1 MKKIL
6 LLSLFVATLSHAQK
20 TKKVAPDTVC
30 FTKEQAA
37 DISFVLDSLWAADDI
52 NNGLIASYKRLAKK
66 QDSLIALDSIQIV
79 KQDSIITYQKNIVT
93 DLEKKIDLLQPK
105 WNDKKSVWFGF
116 GFITAL
122 GSGILVN
129 QLIK

>member
-6 LLSLFVATLSHAQK
+6 LLLLFVATLSYAQK

-52 NNGLIASYKRLAKK
+52 NNELITSYKRLSTK
-66 QDSLIALDSIQIV
+66 QDSLIALDSIQII
-79 KQDSIITYQKNIVT
+79 KQNSIIEYQKIIVS
-93 DLEKKIDLLQPK
+93 DLEKKIELMKPK
-105 WNDKKSVWFGF
+105 WYDKKSVWFGF
-116 GFITAL
+116 GFLSTL
-122 GSGILVN
+122 GTGILIN

>member
-6 LLSLFVATLSHAQK
+6 LLSLFLATLSYAQK

-52 NNGLIASYKRLAKK
+52 NNGLIASYKKLAKK

-93 DLEKKIDLLQPK
+93 DLEKKIELLQPK

>member
-6 LLSLFVATLSHAQK
+6 LLSIFVATMSYAQK

-52 NNGLIASYKRLAKK
+52 NNGLITSYKRLAKK

-122 GSGILVN
+122 GSSILVN

>member
-1 MKKIL
+1 MKNVL
-6 LLSLFVATLSHAQK
+6 LIFLFVSVLGFTQK
-20 TKKVAPDTVC
+20 TKKQTPDTIC

-37 DISFVLDSLWAADDI
+37 DISFVLDSLWLADDI
-52 NNGLIASYKRLAKK
+52 NNALITTYQTAIKK
-66 QDSLIALDSIQIV
+66 QDSLIALDSIQIA
-79 KQDSIITYQKNIVT
+79 KQDSIITYQKGIVSN
-93 DLEKKIDLLQPK
+93 LEKKIELMQPK

-122 GSGILVN
+122 GSGVLVN